1 MSTAKI
7 AISID
12 SKLLNKIDSFVKKSV
27 FKSRSQAVQIAVMQA
42 LEHLDKKRLAE
53 ESKKL
58 DPKLEQAM
66 ADEYFSHE
74 DNKEWPEY

>member
-58 DPKLEQAM
+58 DQKLEQAM